1 MASITHALRRIKDDL
16 ANLLSPAFI
25 EQICRESGHHW
36 RDRKLDPVK
45 LIHLFIL
52 QILNGNVA
60 CAGVPRIAGREFTA
74 SAYCQ
79 ARNRLPLKVI
89 TTLASRIGSCMQQAV
104 ARVGLWKGHR
114 TVLVDGS
121 NFSMPDRP
129 QLQARFGQHGQ
140 QKKGCGFPTA
150 HLLAI
155 FDAATGLVLDLIAS
169 PMRTHD
175 MSQVHKLHSQLRDG
189 DVLLADRGFCSYAH
203 LALILKGGWHACFR
217 MHQKQIVDFKAH
229 RPAGVCKKVKG
240 RPRSRWLKQLGP
252 LDQVVEWIKPA
263 SKPDWMEQAEWDAL
277 PQTITVRELR
287 YRVTAPGFRPEEITL
302 VTTLLDPHIYTAENL
317 ANLYKARWSVETC
330 FAHLKTTMRM
340 EQLRCTRVDGVMKE
354 LWMFALVYN
363 LVRMVMREAAR
374 RQEVATDRISFI
386 DALRWLAHAPPEA
399 PLPPLVVNPL
409 RPNRI
414 EPRVVKRRPKSHKL
428 MTKPRDELRE
438 ELKLRRKTA

>member
-1 MASITHALRRIKDDL
+1 MVSIVHALQQIKDDL
-16 ANLLSPAFI
+16 ASLLSPAVI
-25 EQICRESGHHW
+25 EQVCLDQGHAWRE
-36 RDRKLDPVK
+36 RELDPVK

-60 CAGVPRIAGREFTA
+60 CAGVPRIAGRDFSA

-79 ARNRLPLKVI
+79 ARTRLPLKVI
-89 TTLASRIGSCMQQAV
+89 TTLVSKIGAGLQQAV
-104 ARVGLWKGHR
+104 AGAGLWKGHR

-121 NFSMPDRP
+121 NFSMPDTP
-129 QLQARFGQHGQ
+129 SLQAQFGQHGR
-140 QKKGCGFPTA
+140 QKKGCGFPSA

-175 MSQVHKLHSQLRDG
+175 MSRVQQLHSQLRAG
-189 DVLLADRGFCSYAH
+189 DILLADRGFCSFAH
-203 LALILKGGWHACFR
+203 LALVLKGGWHGCFR

-229 RPAGVCKKVKG
+229 RPAGVGKQAKG
-240 RPRSRWLKQLGP
+240 RPRSRWLKSLGP

-263 SKPDWMEQAEWDAL
+263 GKPGWMAQADFDAL
-277 PQTITVRELR
+277 PPTITVRELR
-287 YRVTAPGFRPEEITL
+287 YRVTAPGFRVEEITL
-302 VTTLLDPHIYTAENL
+302 VTTLLDPQTYTAQRL
-317 ANLYKARWSVETC
+317 ASLYKARWAVETC

-340 EQLRCTRVDGVMKE
+340 EQLRCKRVDGVMKE

-363 LVRMVMREAAR
+363 LVRMVMHEAAR
-374 RQEVATDRISFI
+374 RQQVAPERISFV

-399 PLPPLVVNPL
+399 PLPPLVINPL
-409 RPNRI
+409 RPHRQ

-428 MTKPRDELRE
+428 MTRPRDQLRRELQ
-438 ELKLRRKTA
+438 LRRKTA